1 MKIIFTL
8 DNYLKYYSIDDAV
21 RELYRRGHEIL
32 IILGQD
38 KESHIPDD
46 ALQKAAAE
54 LPNLRIEALI
64 RRKFLPKVVRFIRE
78 LLNYAYVLNREEKR
92 RWDAKNWGRFFHHSI
107 WRVISSAS
115 GKMVLKN
122 PLFQKTLRF
131 VEKMIPVAP
140 EIKRHVKA
148 HKPDILVALP
158 LISGDSRES
167 EYVQAAVALG
177 IPTVFSMF
185 SWDNIST
192 KGTFHSQPDHHIV
205 WNKPLARE
213 LSSLHNIPLERI
225 HITGAPRFHRLVGNV
240 NGFVLPRNEFCDMA
254 GIDPAKKY
262 ILYAGS
268 TYLLDSNV
276 QKSLSE
282 DVLIL
287 KIADA
292 LAGNNRTQDVHIL
305 VRPHPV
311 NTRIIPALK
320 DAGRSNVTV
329 YPSPGE
335 LPDTEEKRRMF
346 YNSIYHSF
354 AVVGVNTTAFL
365 EASALDR
372 PCITIVSKEYGE
384 TQQLVHF
391 HHLEEGGFLEK
402 AKDAENV
409 AGIVGK
415 ILEGTDALSFQ
426 RNEFVKNFIKSLD
439 PQRSAV
445 EVYADLIVQLGSKTE
460 NFQA

>member
-1 MKIIFTL
+1 MKIIFAL

-21 RELYRRGHEIL
+21 RELYRRGHEIVV
-32 IILGQD
+32 ILGQD

-54 LPNLRIEALI
+54 LPNLRIETLV

-78 LLNYAYVLNREEKR
+78 LLNFAYVLNREEER
-92 RWDAKNWGRFFHHSI
+92 RWDAKNWGRFFHHSA
-107 WRVISSAS
+107 WKVISSAS
-115 GKMVLKN
+115 GKKVLKN

-131 VEKMIPVAP
+131 IENMIPVAP
-140 EIKRHVKA
+140 EIKRHVKV
-148 HKPDILVALP
+148 HKPDVLVALP

-167 EYVQAAVALG
+167 EYVQAAAALG
-177 IPTVFSMF
+177 IPAVFSMF
-185 SWDNIST
+185 SWDNISA
-192 KGTFHSQPDHHIV
+192 KGTFHSQPDHHLV
-205 WNKPLARE
+205 WNKPLAEE
-213 LSSLHNIPLERI
+213 LCRLHNIPRERV
-225 HITGAPRFHRLVGNV
+225 HVTGAPRFHRLIGGA
-240 NGFVLPRNEFCDMA
+240 NGLILPRNEFCRIA
-254 GIDPAKKY
+254 GIDPAKNY

-282 DVLIL
+282 DVLIV

-292 LAGNNRTQDVHIL
+292 LAEYKQTRDVHIL

-320 DAGRSNVTV
+320 DASRPNVTI

-335 LPDTEEKRRMF
+335 LPDTEQKRLMF
-346 YNSIYHSF
+346 YNSIHYSI

-365 EASALDR
+365 ESSALDR
-372 PCITIVSKEYGE
+372 PCITIISKEYGE

-409 AGIVGK
+409 AGIVGR
-415 ILEGTDALSFQ
+415 ILEGTDVLFAQ
-426 RNEFVKNFIKSLD
+426 RREFVKNFIMPLESK
-439 PQRSAV
+439 RSSI
-445 EVYADLIVQLGSKTE
+445 EVYADLIERFGSKR
-460 NFQA
+460 